1 MAKSMIP
8 IDRKRLERVLRIVEK
23 PGRYVGGEWN
33 QVRKDPR
40 KVKSKVALVFP
51 DAYEIGMSY
60 LGQKILYHILNARP
74 DVLAERVFAPWPDFE
89 RGLREAGLPLYS
101 LENRIPLHEFDIV
114 GVSLLYELDYSNVLT
129 VLDLGGIPVL
139 SSERNNNAPFVIA
152 GGPAAFNPEPVADVF
167 DLFLLGDGEEAFPE
181 IVEKVMSLKK
191 AGADRRT
198 TLRELSEVKGVYVPS
213 LYEPEKTDRSPL
225 VVPRPIGGAPTR
237 IEKRILKTFAN
248 SEFPDRIVVPGVRAV
263 FDRVA
268 IEAARGCPQN
278 CRFCQATNLYFPF
291 RVKSPDKIIR
301 TMGRS
306 LYRTGYEDASLTA
319 LSISDYPYLEE
330 TVRVLM
336 GDLEDRKVS
345 LSLSSLRP
353 KGLSPEIVEN
363 IVKVR
368 KTGFTL
374 VPEAGTERLRRV
386 INKKLDDREIRD
398 ALTFAFSRGWKLVK
412 LYFMVG
418 LPTETDEDLAGIVAL
433 VRDIIALGEKILGA
447 APRINLS
454 VSSFIPK
461 PHTPFQWLAMDEG
474 ESLSEKQEYLRSELR
489 RSRSVEFKK
498 HPVDTSLLE
507 AAFSRGDRRLS
518 GVLKAAWDKGARF
531 ESWGDHLNI
540 DFWQEAFDQQSVP
553 PEDYWKGIDTEAVLP
568 WDHIDT
574 GIKKSHLLKELGLA
588 LEELES
594 PSCYETTCAECRACD
609 FPEFKIK
616 SHDEKISIKPVGAP
630 RIGKRSDAAER
641 YLVLFSKRGP
651 ARFLSHIDLIH
662 VLQRAFRR
670 AGVTVLQSQGFHPK
684 MIVSYGP
691 ALALGME
698 GGEEP
703 LEFRSAFIFDEKEFV
718 GRMNRSLPEGIHVL
732 KLSRL
737 DAAAPSLNRN
747 LTGIVYSLNLKDPGV
762 EPALREADEGHR
774 EGKKPSGAKTTK
786 ALISAYEPKK
796 PEGVALALEWTRRKL
811 FITVPILPGKSPRPQ
826 DIVEEMLGINN
837 SVYALTR
844 ERFIYLN

>member
-1 MAKSMIP
+1 MSVIR
-8 IDRKRLERVLRIVEK
+8 IDYKRLEGVLRTVEK

-51 DAYEIGMSY
+51 DTYEIGMSY

-89 RGLREAGLPLYS
+89 RRLRAAGLPLYS
-101 LENRIPLHEFDIV
+101 LENRIPLYEFDIV
-114 GVSLLYELDYSNVLT
+114 GISLLYELDYSNILT
-129 VLDLGGIPVL
+129 VLDLGRIPVL
-139 SSERNNNAPFVIA
+139 CSDRDQNVPFIIA

-181 IVEKVMSLKK
+181 IVEKTMLLKK
-191 AGADRRT
+191 AGADRRAI
-198 TLRELSEVKGVYVPS
+198 LKELSGVKSVYVPS
-213 LYEPEKTDRSPL
+213 FYKPEKTDRSSL
-225 VVPRPIGGAPTR
+225 VVPRPIGSAPAR

-248 SEFPDRIVVPGVRAV
+248 SPFPERIIVPGIRAV

-268 IEAARGCPQN
+268 VEAARGCPQN
-278 CRFCQATNLYFPF
+278 CRFCQASSLYFPF

-306 LYRTGYEDASLTA
+306 LSSTGYEDASLTA

-330 TVRVLM
+330 TVRTLM
-336 GDLEDRKVS
+336 EDLQDRKVS

-353 KGLSPEIVEN
+353 LGLRPEIVEN

-386 INKKLDDREIRD
+386 INKKLDERQIRD

-412 LYFMVG
+412 LYFMIG

-433 VRDIIALGEKILGA
+433 VREIIALGDKILGA

-461 PHTPFQWLAMDEG
+461 PHTPFQWLAMG
-474 ESLSEKQEYLRSELR
+474 EREILEEKQEYLRAELR
-489 RSRSVEFKK
+489 RLRSIEFKK

-507 AAFSRGDRRLS
+507 AVFSRGDRRLS
-518 GVLKAAWDKGARF
+518 GVLKAAWDMGARF
-531 ESWGDHLNI
+531 ESWGGHLNS
-540 DFWQEAFDQQSVP
+540 DLWEEAFVKQGVL
-553 PEDYWKGIDTEAVLP
+553 PEDYWKEIDGEAVLP
-568 WDHIDT
+568 WDHIET
-574 GIKKSHLLKELGLA
+574 GIRKSHLRLELGRA
-588 LEELES
+588 LKGLDF
-594 PSCYETTCAECRACD
+594 PSCFETTCAECRACD

-616 SHDEKISIKPVGAP
+616 SRDEKIRIKPSGAP
-630 RIGKRSDAAER
+630 LIGKKSDAEER
-641 YLVLFSKRGP
+641 YLVLFSKRGI

-670 AGVTVLQSQGFHPK
+670 AGVKVLQSRGFHPT
-684 MIVSYGP
+684 MLISYGP
-691 ALALGME
+691 ALALGIE
-698 GGEEP
+698 GREEP
-703 LEFRSAFIFDEKEFV
+703 LEFRSAFLFDEKEFV
-718 GRMNRSLPEGIHVL
+718 GRMNRSLPEGIRVL
-732 KLSRL
+732 KISKL
-737 DAAAPSLNRN
+737 DAAAPPLNRN
-747 LTGIVYSLNLKDPGV
+747 LSGIVYSLNLKDPIV
-762 EPALREADEGHR
+762 ETVLREADKGC
-774 EGKKPSGAKTTK
+774 GKGERSTGAKMIK
-786 ALISAYEPKK
+786 AFIAAYEPKK
-796 PEGVALALEWTRRKL
+796 PEGVILTLDWKRRKL
-811 FITVPILPGKSPRPQ
+811 IITMPVLPGKCPRPQ
-826 DIVEEMLGINN
+826 DIVQEMLGINN

-844 ERFIYLN
+844 ERFLYLG